1 MKKGFGYAENDS
13 GDSHSR
19 ILSRISPAVDM
30 MESPSSVPTRKV
42 SISPSEIDMA
52 V

>member
-13 GDSHSR
+13 GDSQFL
-19 ILSRISPAVDM
+19 ILSNVSPVVDII
-30 MESPSSVPTRKV
+30 ESPSSVPTRKV
-42 SISPSEIDMA
+42 SISPLEIDMA